1 MKIIR
6 DTEAKYGYTTISKE
20 IVFDRRISLDALGLL
35 SVMLA
40 FPGEKEFSI
49 KDMLKLNR
57 TDAKTVLNAFRELEK
72 YEYVVRGEKD
82 GTNEC
87 VWKVKQSKITATA
100 KEVEEKR

>member
-1 MKIIR
+1 MEQKIMM
-6 DTEAKYGYTTISKE
+6 TIKETAKE

-72 YEYVVRGEKD
+72 YEYVVRGKKD
-82 GTNEC
+82 GTDNEC

-100 KEVEEKR
+100 KEAEEKR

>member
-72 YEYVVRGEKD
+72 YEYVVRGKKD

-100 KEVEEKR
+100 KEAEEKR